1 MDNDKI
7 KITYQKTKIHFWYI
21 IAILVAIIICLI
33 VSNFGNNIELVGYVS
48 FAATIASIFLAV
60 ISIIYAFYSN
70 SQLSQTLGKLD
81 NSSQSLDNTAHSLD
95 SSSQKVGDISEQL
108 SSEIQKLTETIN
120 SIPKSMK
127 SVEKKV
133 EETNSYI
140 QTLYYNTGIKVES
153 RESSKNINIPQLLL
167 ENSPSIG
174 VVFSLY
180 ISYLSFKNKKIVKK
194 DCNIEII
201 EKNYVY
207 FYACIDTFKALNVL
221 KKNSEIKQDEGFFIT
236 ELSKEAEKTVENYI
250 WPDIN
255 KRVNNKD
262 DILFRLKSHVKSL
275 QEYFK

>member
-1 MDNDKI
+1 MDNDKL
-7 KITYQKTKIHFWYI
+7 KITYEKRKIHFWYI
-21 IAILVAIIICLI
+21 IAILVAIIIFLI
-33 VSNFGNNIELVGYVS
+33 VSNFGNNTELVGYVS

-81 NSSQSLDNTAHSLD
+81 NSSQSLEKTAHSLD
-95 SSSQKVGDISEQL
+95 RSSQKVGDISEQL
-108 SSEIQKLTETIN
+108 SSEIQKLNETIN
-120 SIPKSMK
+120 SIPKSME

-140 QTLYYNTGIKVES
+140 QTLYSNTEIKVENRENS
-153 RESSKNINIPQLLL
+153 RNINIPQLLL

-194 DCNIEII
+194 NCNIEII

-221 KKNSEIKQDEGFFIT
+221 KKDSEIKNDKGFLIT
-236 ELSKEAEKTVENYI
+236 ELSKEAEEIVENYI
-250 WPDIN
+250 CPDIN
-255 KRVNNKD
+255 KRVNNKN
-262 DILFRLKSHVKSL
+262 DILFHLKSRVKSL